1 MTGYENIIEKYLIEN
16 SEEYN
21 MSYFEPSY
29 VPDRI
34 IHREEEIDII
44 MKNLSLIFKKMVPKN
59 MFIFGK
65 TGTGKTAVIKFIG
78 RALESYQKEK
88 IRFVYLNC
96 QINDNSYSLL
106 YSIGKSAGAEIPI
119 TGWSMDRLFNVVK
132 DAVELYSAYFII
144 VLDEIDR
151 YIKKNGDD
159 ILYSLSLMNSEL
171 KNSKIIII
179 GITNDVTIIENLD
192 ARVKSRLNEEKVVFP
207 PYNQNEIY
215 DILKD
220 RIEMAKMKNYIT
232 DSALRYIS
240 AIAAQE
246 NGDARKAIDLLKT
259 TLQIGIELK
268 NIPVEEKHVN
278 IAKSKM
284 EYDAVAET
292 IKSLPLHSKIVL
304 LSIVFLKDYGTNN
317 ITTGEIY
324 NAYRNLINFVNI
336 PPLTSRRIT
345 DILSDLDM
353 LGIVNAKVISM
364 GRYGRSKIVDLMV
377 SSGLI
382 KSILLEEDQL
392 KCLRD
397 SMKKQSQLKI

>member
-106 YSIGKSAGAEIPI
+106 YSLGKSAGAEIPI

>member
-88 IRFVYLNC
+88 VRFVYLNC

-106 YSIGKSAGAEIPI
+106 YSLGKSAGAEIPI

-268 NIPVEEKHVN
+268 SIPVEEKHVN

-324 NAYRNLINFVNI
+324 NAYRNLINIVNI

>member
-159 ILYSLSLMNSEL
+159 ILYSISLMNSEL